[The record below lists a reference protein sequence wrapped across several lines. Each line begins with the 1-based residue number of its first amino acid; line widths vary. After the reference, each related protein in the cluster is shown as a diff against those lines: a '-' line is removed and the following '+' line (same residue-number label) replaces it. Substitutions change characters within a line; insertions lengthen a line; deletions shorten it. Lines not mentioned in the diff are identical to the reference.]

1 MDMKWKKSVRKTG
14 SLYKLAL
21 YDIRAGFRNNRIK
34 LAVFTGLCMFI
45 CMMGIRTISGVIERN
60 DINATVMDYICYMIG
75 GPKHIPQGMLDLYVM
90 PVLWLA
96 LQVMIAYVTGYYAV
110 TDLHTYGQQVLIRS
124 ASRCK
129 WWLCKCIWNMV
140 TVLVMYAIIYS
151 SSVAAAFCSGAVF
164 MNRLTPEIALSVC
177 NMDMAGGS
185 NLETAFIL
193 LVMPVLTSL
202 SLSMAQMTVALVT
215 SPVIGFIASQSIVF
229 ASTIYEYKFLIP
241 NYGMLSHNK
250 ITCMSGIEYQDGIV
264 ICIVVFVISLAA
276 GMMYFRNCNILP
288 KNQEI

>member
-1 MDMKWKKSVRKTG
+1 MDMEWKRTKGKTG

-21 YDIRAGFRNNRIK
+21 YDIRVGFRNNGIK
-34 LAVFTGLCMFI
+34 LAVFAGLCIFI
-45 CMMGIRTISGVIERN
+45 CMMGVRTISGVTERN
-60 DINATVMDYICYMIG
+60 DMSATVMDYICYMTG
-75 GPKHIPQGMLDLYVM
+75 GPKHIPKGMIDLYVI
-90 PVLWLA
+90 PVLWLS

-110 TDLHTYGQQVLIRS
+110 TDLHAYGQQVLIRS
-124 ASRCK
+124 DSRCK

-140 TVLVMYAIIYS
+140 TVFVMYAIIYI
-151 SSVAAAFCSGAVF
+151 SSVAAAFCSGAEF
-164 MNRLTPEIALSVC
+164 KNRLTPEIAISVC
-177 NMDMAGGS
+177 NIDMAGGNS
-185 NLETAFIL
+185 QETAFIL

-264 ICIVVFVISLAA
+264 ICIAVFVISAA
-276 GMMYFRNCNILP
+276 MGMVYFRNCNILP